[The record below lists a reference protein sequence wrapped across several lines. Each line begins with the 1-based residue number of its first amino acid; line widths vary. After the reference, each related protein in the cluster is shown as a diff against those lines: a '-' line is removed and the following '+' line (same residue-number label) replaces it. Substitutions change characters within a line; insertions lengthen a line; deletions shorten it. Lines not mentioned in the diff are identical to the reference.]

1 MYGRIRTDIPSI
13 YDWASLFRLYEI
25 GLLRLL
31 YLYTQYIILQEL
43 LSEFRE
49 NELVII
55 YELKKVKFIMDE
67 FFDWLIDQN
76 NINANIFTLITVILS
91 GLISWIISVI
101 FYNKGNREN
110 LKLSVIY
117 PIKDILDEKHS
128 WKNYNKLANIRNS
141 YSTRYLKE
149 EEKEVV
155 NNLLKSYKD
164 VCGYNYDYV
173 CADSLFEYFKNK
185 LKKNGIKINTEPIN
199 IEGEQVAYGMPF
211 DLMYMHDDLERIVNI
226 NDPQFEAEV
235 CQHNVVALF
244 NSYCKKYFSHDD
256 ITYFDDISFDDVIN
270 KSDKSKE
277 WDIRFKKLAEAK
289 KAFQEMKVCQCTLV
303 NNA

>member
-128 WKNYNKLANIRNS
+128 WKNYNKLSAH
-141 YSTRYLKE
+141 T
-149 EEKEVV
+149 
-155 NNLLKSYKD
+155 
-164 VCGYNYDYV
+164 
-173 CADSLFEYFKNK
+173 
-185 LKKNGIKINTEPIN
+185 
-199 IEGEQVAYGMPF
+199 
-211 DLMYMHDDLERIVNI
+211 
-226 NDPQFEAEV
+226 
-235 CQHNVVALF
+235 
-244 NSYCKKYFSHDD
+244 
-256 ITYFDDISFDDVIN
+256 
-270 KSDKSKE
+270 
-277 WDIRFKKLAEAK
+277 
-289 KAFQEMKVCQCTLV
+289 
-303 NNA
+303 

>member
-185 LKKNGIKINTEPIN
+185 PIN
-199 IEGEQVAYGMPF
+199 EQVRDFA
-211 DLMYMHDDLERIVNI
+211 
-226 NDPQFEAEV
+226 
-235 CQHNVVALF
+235 
-244 NSYCKKYFSHDD
+244 
-256 ITYFDDISFDDVIN
+256 
-270 KSDKSKE
+270 
-277 WDIRFKKLAEAK
+277 
-289 KAFQEMKVCQCTLV
+289 
-303 NNA
+303 

>member
-1 MYGRIRTDIPSI
+1 MNR
-13 YDWASLFRLYEI
+13 
-25 GLLRLL
+25 
-31 YLYTQYIILQEL
+31 
-43 LSEFRE
+43 
-49 NELVII
+49 
-55 YELKKVKFIMDE
+55 
-67 FFDWLIDQN
+67 FFAWIIDQN

-91 GLISWIISVI
+91 GLISWIISAI
-101 FYNKGNREN
+101 FYNKGNREH

-117 PIKDILDEKHS
+117 PIKGILGEKYS

-141 YSTRYLKE
+141 YSARYLKE
-149 EEKEVV
+149 EKDEVV

-173 CADSLFEYFKNK
+173 CADSLFVYFKNK
-185 LKKNGIKINTEPIN
+185 LKKNGIKINIEPIN

-211 DLMYMHDDLERIVNI
+211 DLMYMPDELERIVNI

-270 KSDKSKE
+270 ESDKSKE
-277 WDIRFKKLAEAK
+277 WDIRFKRLEEARK
-289 KAFQEMKVCQCTLV
+289 SFLKMKIC
-303 NNA
+303 N